1 MIEQIY
7 RDRKKWLR
15 IAISFGLNKQ
25 DAEDVVSHM
34 YLKIYQK
41 LKKGLDISYEDGYNH
56 SYVYK
61 VIKTNCLE
69 LYRKK
74 QRIKTMLSMRFDN
87 DGDVVF
93 LHNDGQKHMK
103 TKPKKII
110 AEENLDYEFLNSQ
123 YKKTLNKLKDNK
135 DSSLYKL
142 QRHIY
147 YFEEINNM
155 QKPSF
160 TNYCKL
166 NDVKYETVN
175 SGYHKVKDILKNKML
190 ELI

>member
-15 IAISFGLNKQ
+15 IAMSFGLNKQ
-25 DAEDVVSHM
+25 DAEDVLSHM

-41 LKKGLDISYEDGYNH
+41 LKKGYDISYEDGYNH
-56 SYVYK
+56 MYVYK
-61 VIKTNCLE
+61 VIKSKCID

-74 QRIKTMLSMRFDN
+74 RRIKTMLSMRFDN

-93 LHNDGQKHMK
+93 LHSDGQKHMK

-110 AEENLDYEFLNSQ
+110 AEENLDYDFYNSE
-123 YKKTLNKLKDNK
+123 YKKILKKLKDNK
-135 DSSLYKL
+135 NSSFYKL
-142 QRHIY
+142 QQHVH

-155 QKPSF
+155 NERNF
-160 TNYCKL
+160 TDYCKV
-166 NDVKYETVN
+166 NNVKYRIVN
-175 SGYHKVKDILKNKML
+175 NGYHKVKDILKNEML

>member
-15 IAISFGLNKQ
+15 IAMSFGLNKQ
-25 DAEDVVSHM
+25 DAEDVLSHM

-41 LKKGLDISYEDGYNH
+41 LKKGYDISYEDGYNH
-56 SYVYK
+56 MYVYK
-61 VIKTNCLE
+61 VIKSKYID

-93 LHNDGQKHMK
+93 LHSDGQRHMK
-103 TKPKKII
+103 TKPKKIR
-110 AEENLDYEFLNSQ
+110 AEKNLDYDLFSNE
-123 YKKTLNKLKDNK
+123 YKKILNKLKNNK
-135 DSSLYKL
+135 NSSLYKL
-142 QRHIY
+142 QQHVH

-155 QKPSF
+155 EKPSF

-166 NDVKYETVN
+166 NNVKYREVYN
-175 SGYHKVKDILKNKML
+175 GYHIVKDILKNEML

>member
-15 IAISFGLNKQ
+15 IAMSFGLNKQ
-25 DAEDVVSHM
+25 DAEDVLSHM

-41 LKKGLDISYEDGYNH
+41 LKKGYDISYEDGYNH
-56 SYVYK
+56 MYVYK
-61 VIKTNCLE
+61 VIKSKYID

-74 QRIKTMLSMRFDN
+74 RRIKTMLSMRFDN

-93 LHNDGQKHMK
+93 LHSDGQKHMK

-110 AEENLDYEFLNSQ
+110 AEENLDYDFYNSE
-123 YKKTLNKLKDNK
+123 YKKILKKLKDNK
-135 DSSLYKL
+135 NSSFYKL
-142 QRHIY
+142 QQHVH

-155 QKPSF
+155 NERNF
-160 TNYCKL
+160 TDYCKV
-166 NDVKYETVN
+166 NNVKYRTVN
-175 SGYHKVKDILKNKML
+175 NGYHKVKDILKNEML